1 LWQLSLSYSIVEFI
15 VFDLEV
21 VFIYPWAVTYRDLG
35 PESFWSMMVF
45 ITILLLGL
53 IYTLKKGTL
62 DWDSKPQTASAAQK

>member
-1 LWQLSLSYSIVEFI
+1 
-15 VFDLEV
+15 
-21 VFIYPWAVTYRDLG
+21 
-35 PESFWSMMVF
+35 MMVF